1 MKNAIVYDAEDIKA
15 ILAERH
21 GVKPKDVIRN
31 QYSYTVILEGDENTE
46 TSEEQ
51 DFKVIYEAM
60 EETE

>member
-46 TSEEQ
+46 TSEE
-51 DFKVIYEAM
+51 
-60 EETE
+60 